1 MFKHPNY
8 YKNLRKLARNRKLQE
23 IVDGIAASDTDQ
35 VISRRDST
43 EAGRRS
49 PGPGLKHQ
57 ASSTKLREQQAT
69 SVKPRGTSVKL
80 QAASIKLQD
89 S

>member
-23 IVDGIAASDTDQ
+23 IVDGIVASDTDQ

-49 PGPGLKHQ
+49 PGPGLKQQAIEETVPHNDIEEAQ
-57 ASSTKLREQQAT
+57 ASSPKHQA
-69 SVKPRGTSVKL
+69 P
-80 QAASIKLQD
+80 
-89 S
+89 